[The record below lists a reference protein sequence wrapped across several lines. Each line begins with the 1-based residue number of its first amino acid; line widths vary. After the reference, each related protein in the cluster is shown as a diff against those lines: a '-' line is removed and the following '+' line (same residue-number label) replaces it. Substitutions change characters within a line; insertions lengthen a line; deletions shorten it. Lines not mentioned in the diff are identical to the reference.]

1 MSRSIAAAYG
11 IAGLSAAIAAIAVF
25 APMPDRA
32 EPAPTEQIAMEEVAV
47 AAPIAPTVALPI
59 APMAADV
66 VADAV
71 AAQDPSPRAQR
82 LARAAAP
89 LRTRAAAPAPQE
101 EVVYV
106 DERGRPIDPRMA
118 SAAPRWER
126 EEDEDEEHEE
136 REHSRRGG
144 SRERD
149 DD

>member
-32 EPAPTEQIAMEEVAV
+32 EPAPAEPIAVEEVA
-47 AAPIAPTVALPI
+47 APAFVAPTVSLPA
-59 APMAADV
+59 APLAAE
-66 VADAV
+66 AV
-71 AAQDPSPRAQR
+71 ASQDASPRAQR

-89 LRTRAAAPAPQE
+89 LRTRAAAPAAQE

>member
-1 MSRSIAAAYG
+1 MMSRSIAAAYG

-32 EPAPTEQIAMEEVAV
+32 DPAPAEPIAEL
-47 AAPIAPTVALPI
+47 AAPELTGPTVPI
-59 APMAADV
+59 VSVA
-66 VADAV
+66 ADAV

-89 LRTRAAAPAPQE
+89 PRIRASAVPAAQE
-101 EVVYV
+101 EIVYV
-106 DERGRPIDPRMA
+106 DERGRPVDPRMA
-118 SAAPRWER
+118 SAAPRW

>member
-32 EPAPTEQIAMEEVAV
+32 EPALTEPIAVEEVVAPTFAAPAGALPTAPLAAEAV
-47 AAPIAPTVALPI
+47 ASQ
-59 APMAADV
+59 
-66 VADAV
+66 DA
-71 AAQDPSPRAQR
+71 SPRAQR

-89 LRTRAAAPAPQE
+89 PRPRASAAPAAQE

>member
-32 EPAPTEQIAMEEVAV
+32 EPAPTEQIAVEEVAPLAPSV
-47 AAPIAPTVALPI
+47 TLPTAPLAAE
-59 APMAADV
+59 
-66 VADAV
+66 AV
-71 AAQDPSPRAQR
+71 AAQEPAPRAQR

-89 LRTRAAAPAPQE
+89 LRARAAAPAPQE

-118 SAAPRWER
+118 SAAPRWEH

-136 REHSRRGG
+136 REHSRRG
-144 SRERD
+144 SYRERD